1 MITHKADYSLKSKKV
16 FGIFIPLMF
25 LTLLAL
31 FIISLP
37 RWTVIVTIILG
48 LLALNALM
56 GIIFGSRIHRA
67 KTKCSQAIAKAL
79 RDKEFETV
87 LDLGSGPG
95 ILTIHLAKHGFQT
108 TGVDIDE
115 DALNRARRNAE
126 AEDVKTEFLVGD
138 GSSLK
143 WGDRSFDGIASLNF
157 LHETK
162 DPKEVLRE
170 AYRVLKPGGILAM
183 ADFRRSPAI
192 FTIFWVGLFK
202 FLSRNTLLGLLP
214 EIGFKD
220 IHISRP
226 TIFHHLVIARKQR
239 L

>member
-1 MITHKADYSLKSKKV
+1 MTTQKANYSLKSKKA

-25 LTLLAL
+25 LALLAL

-48 LLALNALM
+48 LLALNALV

-67 KTKCSQAIAKAL
+67 KTKCSEAIAKAL
-79 RDKEFETV
+79 RDKEIETV
-87 LDLGSGPG
+87 LALGSGPG
-95 ILTIHLAKHGFQT
+95 FLTIHLAKHGFQT

-115 DALNRARRNAE
+115 EALERARRNAE

-143 WGDRSFDGIASLNF
+143 WGDSSFDGITSLNL

-162 DPKEVLRE
+162 DPQVVLAE
-170 AYRVLKPGGILAM
+170 SYRVLKPGGILAM

-192 FTIFWVGLFK
+192 FTIFWVGIFK
-202 FLSRNTLLGLLP
+202 FLSRKNLLRLLQ
-214 EIGFKD
+214 EAGFEEVQ
-220 IHISRP
+220 ISKA
-226 TIFHHLVIARKQR
+226 TIFHHLALGRKKK
-239 L
+239 